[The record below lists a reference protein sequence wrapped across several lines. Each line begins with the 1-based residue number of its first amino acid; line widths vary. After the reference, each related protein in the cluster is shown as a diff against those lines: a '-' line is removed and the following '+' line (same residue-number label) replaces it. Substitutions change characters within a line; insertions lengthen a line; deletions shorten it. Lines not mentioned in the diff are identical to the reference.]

1 MPEELNQP
9 DRQLEAAL
17 AQLRPAPTQL
27 DPAAIRLAAQQR
39 LARRQLRRWQAIA
52 AVLALALGAALVLRP
67 RPREVERLVYVP
79 MPTMPTPAYIEQPKP
94 QPPAVVDYTPMP
106 PAPPLTHLAAAAAPP
121 LPISPDAN
129 YLVVR
134 QRVLEHGLDALPPSP
149 GGGST
154 SPPMSLLALRQQMR
168 LNDYSSA
175 DIRLFPWDR

>member
-1 MPEELNQP
+1 GPDDLRADRRTGPRPAQHHPRPIPRGPVRVASKTGVAMPEELNQP

-17 AQLRPAPTQL
+17 AQLRHAPTQL

-94 QPPAVVDYTPMP
+94 QPPAVVDYT
-106 PAPPLTHLAAAAAPP
+106 
-121 LPISPDAN
+121 
-129 YLVVR
+129 
-134 QRVLEHGLDALPPSP
+134 
-149 GGGST
+149 
-154 SPPMSLLALRQQMR
+154 
-168 LNDYSSA
+168 
-175 DIRLFPWDR
+175 